1 MISMNTN
8 LTAIW
13 WTAAD
18 EIVRSAAARVA
29 DDHIAFYML
38 KLMSIN
44 NICLSTL
51 AERLIFVENSN
62 DPVNKSENWV
72 LWVHDWAVHLR
83 TYHWRGVFV
92 FEKVGLPTL
101 PFIHRSYARLN
112 ISWCLSQHKIMC
124 GVRSSTITCSCK
136 RTHGT
141 PTKVTRVLT
150 KASRWF
156 LKLN

>member
-18 EIVRSAAARVA
+18 EIVWSAAARVA

-51 AERLIFVENSN
+51 AERVIFVENSN

-83 TYHWRGVFV
+83 TYHWRVCL
-92 FEKVGLPTL
+92 KKSDCQLCRS
-101 PFIHRSYARLN
+101 FIAHMLVWIFPDAYHST
-112 ISWCLSQHKIMC
+112 KMC